1 MPAPCQREEL
11 EGVVGF
17 AEVPFVG
24 ASGPALPFVL
34 DWAVKVATG
43 ETFLSVR
50 PNREATMANRIVC
63 SCAAVFLLSGAGS
76 AGAQT
81 GQPNAA
87 QADPSAQNQG
97 RLAQFQAG
105 VDKAARLL
113 ENDPRL
119 KDLTHQQRVDLVE
132 FVTGNMLFALL
143 HEMGHAHIQ
152 EMGLPVI
159 GREEDG
165 ADSYAITALLKVGGN
180 VSKNALI
187 AATTGWF
194 LDSERNQKEGTAVPY
209 YDAHSVDKQRAYQI
223 VCLMVGSDPDT
234 FSDLADKVKL
244 PQDRQG
250 TCAGD
255 YSNASWSW
263 ELVLKPHLRAADHP
277 KQKITVVYGS
287 PGGYPDLA
295 DAMRATGMIEM
306 VADYAASRFV
316 WRRPI
321 TFNVQSCGQPD
332 LHWEL
337 STQRILVC
345 YEMAADFGQLYRG
358 YGLSKNAPTA
368 QPAAQP
374 KAKK

>member
-1 MPAPCQREEL
+1 
-11 EGVVGF
+11 
-17 AEVPFVG
+17 
-24 ASGPALPFVL
+24 
-34 DWAVKVATG
+34 
-43 ETFLSVR
+43 
-50 PNREATMANRIVC
+50 MANRILS
-63 SCAAVFLLSGAGS
+63 SCAVVFLMSAAGS
-76 AGAQT
+76 ASAQT
-81 GQPNAA
+81 PQPSAAPTDPA
-87 QADPSAQNQG
+87 QA

-113 ENDPRL
+113 EKDPRL
-119 KDLTHQQRVDLVE
+119 ADLTHQQRMDLVE
-132 FVTGNMLFALL
+132 FVAGNMLFALL

-180 VSKNALI
+180 VSTNVLK

-194 LDSERNQKEGTAVPY
+194 LDAARNEKEGTKVPY
-209 YDAHSVDKQRAYQI
+209 VDKQRAYQI
-223 VCLMVGSDPDT
+223 VCLMVGSDADT
-234 FSDLADKVKL
+234 FADLADKVKL

-287 PGGYPDLA
+287 AGSYPDLA

-306 VADYAASRFV
+306 VAEYAANRFV
-316 WRRPI
+316 WRRP
-321 TFNVQSCGQPD
+321 FMFDVRACGQPD
-332 LHWEL
+332 LHWDL
-337 STQRILVC
+337 SVQKVLIC

-358 YGLSKNAPTA
+358 YGLSKSA
-368 QPAAQP
+368 PAAQAEPP
-374 KAKK
+374 KATVQPVGQKK